1 MNKKNGGY
9 DVVFT
14 FQDVSLKK
22 LNEIH
27 HVISSMLSGD
37 NFDVQITDSI
47 GGVHYIGL
55 QKGEKPNGEKCE
67 SCVLIDCRECSKY
80 ST

>member
-1 MNKKNGGY
+1 MNKKNGDY

-14 FQDVSLKK
+14 FKDVALSK

-27 HVISSMLSGD
+27 HVISSMLSED
-37 NFDVQITDSI
+37 HFEVQITDPV
-47 GGVHYIGL
+47 GGFHQVGL
-55 QKGEKPNGEKCE
+55 QKGVKPNGEKCE
-67 SCVLIDCRECSKY
+67 NCVLIDCRECSKY